1 MSEKTARINMGVP
14 ENVVFEYAHN
24 EICPFGQVKSL
35 RGEMFAVQ
43 T

>member
-1 MSEKTARINMGVP
+1 MGVP
-14 ENVVFEYAHN
+14 ENAVFEYAHN

-35 RGEMFAVQ
+35 RGEIFAMQ